1 MVGPISNA
9 TTVPPG
15 NGLQN
20 IIIESAFIKS
30 FIKGEL
36 SLQLHEPLQ
45 GEPYTYEATAI
56 RRVLA
61 IHGSRSAITTT
72 RILGETGSS

>member
-20 IIIESAFIKS
+20 IIIEIAFLKL
-30 FIKGEL
+30 FMKGVL
-36 SLQLHEPLQ
+36 SMQLHDLLQDEPI
-45 GEPYTYEATAI
+45 PYEATAN
-56 RRVLA
+56 R
-61 IHGSRSAITTT
+61 
-72 RILGETGSS
+72 GEF

>member
-20 IIIESAFIKS
+20 IIIEIAFRKL
-30 FIKGEL
+30 FKKGEL
-36 SLQLHEPLQ
+36 SLQIHETLQ
-45 GEPYTYEATAI
+45 DEPIPYEATAI

-61 IHGSRSAITTT
+61 VHGSRSAITKQ
-72 RILGETGSS
+72 